1 MANGEND
8 ARIALVI
15 GNGAYQHAP
24 VLANPANDA
33 RDVSVML
40 KALDFDVI
48 DGFDLTIAQ
57 MDAKIGDFDNRI
69 GGADTALF
77 FYAGHGLQVDGENYL
92 VPIDAQLEHV
102 GQLRRQTINLRDQ
115 LSLMSDR
122 AQTSVLLLDCCRDNL
137 FTRSLSHG
145 RRGKNRGLTVS
156 RGLAQ
161 VDAIGDGALIAF
173 ATDPG
178 EVAADGHGR
187 NSPYTMALLRHLPT
201 AGHSLTDLMIL
212 VSDTVLAT
220 TGEKQRPWFQSSLR
234 RRIFLTPAAPTV
246 AVAPPPP
253 PPPLRPSPGLPPLSA
268 PPPLQAPPP
277 SSPGL
282 PPLSP
287 PVAEPTGRPVSAAGP
302 PDEASRQPAWEP
314 LAAIASPGSGHAYQQ
329 RPRSGVGS
337 ALGVTLLVL
346 GGLMLLFIIIIFL
359 LDGCIN

>member
-1 MANGEND
+1 MTNGDSD

-15 GNGAYQHAP
+15 GNGAYQHALP
-24 VLANPANDA
+24 LANPANDA
-33 RDVSVML
+33 RDVSAML
-40 KALDFDVI
+40 KALGFDVI
-48 DGFDLTIAQ
+48 DGFDLTISQ
-57 MDAKIGDFDNRI
+57 MDTKISDFDNRI

-92 VPIDAQLEHV
+92 VPIDAQLDHV

-122 AQTSVLLLDCCRDNL
+122 AQTSVLLLDCCRDNP
-137 FTRSLSHG
+137 FTRSLSRG
-145 RRGKNRGLTVS
+145 RRSKNRGVVPS

-161 VDAIGDGALIAF
+161 VDAFGDGALIAF

-220 TGEKQRPWFQSSLR
+220 TAEKQRPWFQSSLR

-246 AVAPPPP
+246 ALPPPAPTPPPP
-253 PPPLRPSPGLPPLSA
+253 PTPPPVSLGLPPL
-268 PPPLQAPPP
+268 PPL
-277 SSPGL
+277 
-282 PPLSP
+282 
-287 PVAEPTGRPVSAAGP
+287 VAEPTDRPPSVVVSP
-302 PDEASRQPAWEP
+302 QEASQQPAWEP
-314 LAAIASPGSGHAYQQ
+314 LAAIASPQTGHAHQL

-337 ALGVTLLVL
+337 ALKVTLMVVV
-346 GGLMLLFIIIIFL
+346 GLLFLFFFVVFL
-359 LDGCIN
+359 LDAAVN